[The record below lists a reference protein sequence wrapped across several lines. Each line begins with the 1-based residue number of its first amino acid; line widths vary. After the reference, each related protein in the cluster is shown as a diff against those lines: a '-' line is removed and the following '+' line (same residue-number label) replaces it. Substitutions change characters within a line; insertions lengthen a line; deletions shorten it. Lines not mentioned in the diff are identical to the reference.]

1 MSFYALVKQGK
12 VLGFRDNV
20 DEQSLALAE
29 RTALVAWAGEPI
41 DIYEVEGHMPHD
53 AGVAMARLEAW
64 LAANPS
70 AEPVCTVRAED
81 AEDSGR
87 PSYDSLESTGCYRRT
102 EGEPGSSGFFSSVG

>member
-1 MSFYALVKQGK
+1 VFYALVMQGK

-53 AGVAMARLEAW
+53 AGVAMARLELW
-64 LAANPS
+64 LTSNPS
-70 AEPVCTVRAED
+70 AEPVCTVRAEED

-87 PSYDSLESTGCYRRT
+87 PSYDSLETTGCFQRSS
-102 EGEPGSSGFFSSVG
+102 GEPGSSGFFSSVG

>member
-1 MSFYALVKQGK
+1 MFYALVMQGK

-53 AGVAMARLEAW
+53 AGVAMGLLERW
-64 LAANPS
+64 LAAHPE
-70 AEPVCTVRAED
+70 AEPVSTVRAEED

-87 PSYDSLESTGCYRRT
+87 ESYESLETTGCYRRT